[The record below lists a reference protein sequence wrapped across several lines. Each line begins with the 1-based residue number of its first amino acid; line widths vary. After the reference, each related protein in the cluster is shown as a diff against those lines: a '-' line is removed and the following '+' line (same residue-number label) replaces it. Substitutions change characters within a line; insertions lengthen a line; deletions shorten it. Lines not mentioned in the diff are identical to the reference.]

1 MKSRGFTLIEMI
13 VSLGIFSVVAVISLG
28 ALMRIISANH
38 KAQAI
43 QSAFTNLNFALES
56 MSREIRM
63 GANYYCNPN
72 GNFVYNIGTNLTNN
86 VCSIGTNSAI
96 FFESSKTAAF
106 SGGTCRLVY
115 AYRFRVDGSKY
126 ILEKA
131 QQSYCTDTLN
141 TNSFTEV
148 ISPNITITNYKLGVI
163 KATSENYPKVFIRIS
178 GEAGVKEKEKTF
190 FDVQTS
196 ISQRIR

>member
-1 MKSRGFTLIEMI
+1 MI

-63 GANYYCNPN
+63 GANYHCEAGFNTYSGSGISGKACDI
-72 GNFVYNIGTNLTNN
+72 GN
-86 VCSIGTNSAI
+86 NSTI
-96 FFESSKTAAF
+96 FFESSKTKTLQ
-106 SGGTCRLVY
+106 SGNGSCRLVY
-115 AYRFRVDGSKY
+115 SYYFSGSAPNY
-126 ILEKA
+126 ILKKA
-131 QQSYCTDTLN
+131 QQSNCNDPIN
-141 TNSFTEV
+141 NNSFSEV
-148 ISPNITITNYKLGVI
+148 ISPNITITDYKLGVI
-163 KATSENYPKVFIRIS
+163 KGSTDNYPKVFIRIS
-178 GEAGVKEKEKTF
+178 GEAGIKEKEKTF